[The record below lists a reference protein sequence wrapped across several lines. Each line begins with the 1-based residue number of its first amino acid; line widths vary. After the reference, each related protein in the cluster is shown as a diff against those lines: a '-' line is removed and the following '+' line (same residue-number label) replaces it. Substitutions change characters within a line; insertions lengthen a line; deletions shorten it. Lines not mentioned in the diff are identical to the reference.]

1 MLTVDE
7 NLSNKAMMNIIWGCV
22 KEVGETEL
30 NDIQTQKRLQRTLFI
45 MTKHNM
51 QMFRFV
57 SLGLV

>member
-1 MLTVDE
+1 
-7 NLSNKAMMNIIWGCV
+7 MMNIIWGCV

-51 QMFRFV
+51 KMFRFV
-57 SLGLV
+57 SFGLV